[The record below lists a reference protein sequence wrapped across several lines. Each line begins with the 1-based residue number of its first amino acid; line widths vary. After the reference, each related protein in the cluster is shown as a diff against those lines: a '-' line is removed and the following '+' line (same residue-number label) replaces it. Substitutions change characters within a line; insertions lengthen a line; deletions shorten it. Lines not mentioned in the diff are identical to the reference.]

1 MIGKNKIKK
10 DKNGNIIEIV
20 HSDYLIDLS
29 SFIDMEAVEKNLN
42 ESMELAEKVLKDF
55 YITVRDNPE
64 GTEYHFKKVDGTNL
78 NKEFFAYKSDVRGAG
93 WSVTDK
99 ASGISIKLKLATLK
113 ECKDYLANLSEED
126 QARIA
131 DLRQK
136 PKYQKICK
144 ELTEF
149 KLTENQELNQDF
161 PDPED

>member
-1 MIGKNKIKK
+1 MIGKTTVKK
-10 DKNGNIIEIV
+10 DKNGSIVEIV

-29 SFIDMEAVEKNLN
+29 SFIDTNAIEKGLN
-42 ESMELAEKVLKDF
+42 ESMELKEKVLKDF

-64 GTEYHFKKVDGTNL
+64 GTKYHFKKVDGTNL
-78 NKEFFAYKSDVRGAG
+78 NKDFFAYKSDVRGAG

-99 ASGISIKLKLATLK
+99 ASGISIKIKLATLK

-136 PKYQKICK
+136 PRYQKICN
-144 ELTEF
+144 ELAEF
-149 KLTENQELNQDF
+149 KLSDNQELNQDF
-161 PDPED
+161 PDPEE

>member
-10 DKNGNIIEIV
+10 DKNGNIVEIV
-20 HSDYLIDLS
+20 HSDYLIDLTS
-29 SFIDMEAVEKNLN
+29 LIDTDTLN
-42 ESMELAEKVLKDF
+42 ESMKLTEKVLKDF

-99 ASGISIKLKLATLK
+99 ASGISIKIKLATLK

-136 PKYQKICK
+136 PRYQKICK
-144 ELTEF
+144 ELAEF

-161 PDPED
+161 PDPEE

>member
-1 MIGKNKIKK
+1 MIGKTTIKK
-10 DKNGNIIEIV
+10 DKNGSIVEIV

-29 SFIDMEAVEKNLN
+29 SFIDTDALN

-99 ASGISIKLKLATLK
+99 ASGISIKIKLATLK

-136 PKYQKICK
+136 PRYQKNCNA
-144 ELTEF
+144 LAEF
-149 KLTENQELNQDF
+149 KLTDNQELNQDF
-161 PDPED
+161 PDPEE